1 MSLVKSLPHLG
12 DIVALPGFALL
23 IWYFSQIPEKTDLE
37 WLLLV
42 FVTGAF
48 IADILFTYLYIK
60 VNGISRI
67 K

>member
-1 MSLVKSLPHLG
+1 MSLMKYLSHLG
-12 DIVALPGFALL
+12 DIVAIPGFALL
-23 IWYFSQIPEKTDLE
+23 IWYFSQISDKTDFE

-48 IADILFTYLYIK
+48 LADILFTYLYLR
-60 VNGISRI
+60 SRI

>member
-1 MSLVKSLPHLG
+1 L
-12 DIVALPGFALL
+12 
-23 IWYFSQIPEKTDLE
+23 QISDKTDFE

-48 IADILFTYLYIK
+48 LADILFTYLYLR
-60 VNGISRI
+60 SRI